1 MGVSGILILSLA
13 AGVVLVVGGGL
24 MMYMANLVRSAYEIK
39 VQINNDV
46 DERLSKM
53 AEDLDKK
60 SRWIKRDLLEE
71 FDKIKVA
78 FATENATKVGALA
91 EPLGKKIEMV
101 EQLLR
106 AERNEWLKAVESDRQ
121 NITALDA
128 RLKQM
133 RRDLKK
139 AEDRLGLGGG
149 GGGGEP
155 AAAPSLGDS
164 AAPAAPAA
172 PATPAPRPPSS
183 GPQSVR
189 DFLPDLA

>member
-1 MGVSGILILSLA
+1 MGVSAILVLSLA

-46 DERLSKM
+46 DERLTKM

-91 EPLGKKIEMV
+91 EPLAKKIEAV
-101 EQLLR
+101 DQALR

-139 AEDRLGLGGG
+139 VEDRLGLT
-149 GGGGEP
+149 GGETGDTAAAAPPATANGAP
-155 AAAPSLGDS
+155 AAAPAGQ
-164 AAPAAPAA
+164 P
-172 PATPAPRPPSS
+172 PRPAQS

>member
-1 MGVSGILILSLA
+1 MGVSSILIISLA

-46 DERLSKM
+46 DERLTKM

-71 FDKIKVA
+71 LDKIKVA
-78 FATENATKVGALA
+78 FATENANKVQALSD
-91 EPLGKKIEMV
+91 PLLKKVADV

-106 AERNEWLKAVESDRQ
+106 AEREEWTKAVEADRQ
-121 NITALDA
+121 AFAQFDTK
-128 RLKQM
+128 LKLL

-139 AEDRLGLGGG
+139 VEDGLGVASS
-149 GGGGEP
+149 P
-155 AAAPSLGDS
+155 AAGD
-164 AAPAAPAA
+164 APAAPSAPAPAKPTAIAA
-172 PATPAPRPPSS
+172 PAPARA
-183 GPQSVR
+183 PQTAK